1 MGLGVRTRGA
11 GVGALALLGVALLA
25 GCGGGAGSA
34 SRPATPSTSTPA
46 GGTAPTC
53 QTSQLQA
60 ALEMPDAGAGQRY
73 VTLVL
78 TNTGAT
84 CRTAGYVGLQL
95 LAAGGAMIPTL
106 VAPQTGRLVPVTL
119 APGGTASTP
128 LHWAGI
134 PLSDEAQTGPCEPQ
148 PAQVEITPP
157 DQTQALTTA
166 WTLDPVCGDGRIDVS
181 PLVAGVPRA

>member
-1 MGLGVRTRGA
+1 VGLGVRTRGA
-11 GVGALALLGVALLA
+11 GAGAVAVIGVALLTA
-25 GCGGGAGSA
+25 CGGGSSG
-34 SRPATPSTSTPA
+34 SRPGTPSTTARA
-46 GGTAPTC
+46 GGGAPTC

-84 CRTAGYVGLQL
+84 CQLTGYVGLQL
-95 LAAGGAMIPTL
+95 LEAGGAPIPT
-106 VAPQTGRLVPVTL
+106 VVTRDAGPLVPVTL
-119 APGGTASTP
+119 GLGGTASTP

-148 PAQVEITPP
+148 PLQVQITPP
-157 DQTQALTTA
+157 DQTQGDTTA
-166 WTLDPVCGDGRIDVS
+166 WTLDPVCGHGRIDIP
-181 PLVAGVPRA
+181 PLVRGVPRP

>member
-1 MGLGVRTRGA
+1 MGLGVRTGGPA
-11 GVGALALLGVALLA
+11 AGALAVLGVALLTA
-25 GCGGGAGSA
+25 CGGGSSA
-34 SRPATPSTSTPA
+34 ARPATPSTTARS
-46 GGTAPTC
+46 GGGAPSC

-84 CRTAGYVGLQL
+84 CQLTGYVGLQL
-95 LAAGGAMIPTL
+95 LAAGGAPIPTL
-106 VAPQTGRLVPVTL
+106 VAPDTGRLVPVTL

-148 PAQVEITPP
+148 PTQVEITPP
-157 DQTQALTTA
+157 DQTQSLTTA
-166 WTLDPVCGDGRIDVS
+166 WTLDPVCGHGRIDVS
-181 PLVAGVPRA
+181 PLVRGVPRP